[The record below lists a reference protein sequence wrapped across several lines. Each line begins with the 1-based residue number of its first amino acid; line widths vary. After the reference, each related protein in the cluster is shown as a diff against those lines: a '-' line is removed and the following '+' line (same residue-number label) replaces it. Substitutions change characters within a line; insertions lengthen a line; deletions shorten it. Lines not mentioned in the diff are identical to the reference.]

1 MGVVIS
7 RASRGVV
14 AGLAIGVAVAL
25 IIAGTPSRAMADEPY
40 PNRPIHLV
48 VPYSTGNTIDFAAR
62 LLARSISEHVGQPV
76 IVENKVG
83 SSGNI
88 GADYVAKAA
97 PDGYTVLFTGTQIT
111 SLPTLMP
118 SVAVDPLT
126 SLAPITRLAEQ
137 PFLIV
142 ANPQLGVSTLPE
154 LIARARAEPG
164 RIAYSTSGIGATT
177 HLAAALIFQRAG
189 VALLSVPY
197 THGGD
202 AVKDLLS
209 GEVQVASTFIANVE
223 SQLRAKRLTPLA
235 VTTKQRIA
243 AWPDI
248 PTVAEQGFPGYE
260 VTSWY
265 AFFAP
270 AGTPPE
276 IVRRLQR
283 ELVRAAE
290 EPAIRAQF
298 VQWGNTI
305 VGNSPEEF
313 AGEVKTW
320 VTRWAAIVK
329 QAGIRVQ

>member
-1 MGVVIS
+1 MGVVNA

-14 AGLAIGVAVAL
+14 GRLTIGVAAAL
-25 IIAGTPSRAMADEPY
+25 IVAGTPSRAMAEEPY

-118 SVAVDPLT
+118 SIAVDPLT
-126 SLAPITRLAEQ
+126 SRVPITRLAEQ

-142 ANPQLGVSTLPE
+142 ANPSLGVATLPE

-177 HLAAALIFQRAG
+177 HLAAALIFQRRRRAHRGRIPARNQSQAG
-189 VALLSVPY
+189 RRGPSGSDIGVDHALALHAALHATPIPTRARLDDGEEHLSVHFPQEWLRDPHSHWLTGYLVDMPWDDPELLEALVAL
-197 THGGD
+197 H
-202 AVKDLLS
+202 
-209 GEVQVASTFIANVE
+209 
-223 SQLRAKRLTPLA
+223 
-235 VTTKQRIA
+235 
-243 AWPDI
+243 
-248 PTVAEQGFPGYE
+248 
-260 VTSWY
+260 
-265 AFFAP
+265 
-270 AGTPPE
+270 
-276 IVRRLQR
+276 R
-283 ELVRAAE
+283 EL
-290 EPAIRAQF
+290 
-298 VQWGNTI
+298 
-305 VGNSPEEF
+305 
-313 AGEVKTW
+313 
-320 VTRWAAIVK
+320 
-329 QAGIRVQ
+329 